1 MKSFFPKTTIVTAL
15 LIIGISSCKK
25 FEDLKIAKTA
35 WNPNLAVPIGSAEFG
50 VYDILASQDS
60 NDLIIIDPVSGEIAL
75 SYSSE
80 IASFDAASIIDL
92 PDFSQSYSLN
102 LGEMGVPVSLSYNG
116 NSNHFKN
123 EILPLEMPNGEE
135 ISTILF
141 DSGIL
146 NIHLETELK
155 HNLSVTVTFLDFIV
169 NSAPVTENILMTY
182 SGSVPQSADMQVDL
196 DEVLGDFTN
205 NGTSANE
212 TRIQI
217 QISVMGTGEEITGTE
232 SFSVELSSFNLD
244 FHHITGY
251 IGQQTVVQQADSV
264 LLRIF
269 QNSVEGTFELTNP
282 RIIFTIDN
290 SFGVPIDL
298 DLSQLKT
305 INVSSGVETNL
316 QDYPTTIEVA
326 APAVMGET
334 ATTTFELN
342 NSNTSNLSSVISP
355 TPKYFYYEVNGVS
368 NPDGQT
374 ATENFIQKTSVCTIK
389 TEVDMPLEGYAYGF
403 NITDTVDFTEF
414 DNQNAD
420 LIEYVML
427 RLIVDNGFPVL
438 LGTQITAIDANG
450 NHLFS
455 LFDQPE
461 NIVEP
466 APVDATGRVTQTER
480 KISDIILDAEQI
492 ALLDQVEQL
501 IIYAEASTT
510 NADQGEVVKFYDD
523 YKISVKLALQVQA
536 QTQF

>member
-1 MKSFFPKTTIVTAL
+1 MKSFLSKTTIVTAL

-102 LGEMGVPVSLSYNG
+102 LGEMGVPVSLSYSG

-212 TRIQI
+212 TRVQI

-264 LLRIF
+264 LLRVF

-316 QDYPTTIEVA
+316 LDYPTTIEVA
-326 APAVMGET
+326 APAVIGET